1 MSVKISKDKIP
12 GGLADKVKGK
22 KFDPRQ
28 LAKGIRV
35 EMEHTNDK
43 SLAREIAKDHLME
56 DPKYYDHLIEMERE
70 VSKAKKANRFAD
82 IFLKCAQV
90 PNVRIQPGRKET
102 SVALE
107 ILQMFASD
115 TGQQNYFT
123 DPNDP
128 SRPIDIVIGPSAN
141 YGHVET
147 GVNPDPDQDEQ
158 PTTVYINA
166 DRIVSEAGGQ
176 QSGKAAAIAS
186 AKVIAHEIGHLRSY
200 QKGKGFQGGETPAQA
215 QEQNFDN
222 WLNSSGMQKIETLA
236 SYQSLPG

>member
-1 MSVKISKDKIP
+1 MGVKTSKEKIP
-12 GGLADKVKGK
+12 GGLADKVKRK
-22 KFDPRQ
+22 RFDPKQ
-28 LAKGIRV
+28 LAKGINV

-43 SLAREIAKDHLME
+43 SIAHEIAKDHLME
-56 DPKYYDHLIEMERE
+56 DPKYYDHLLEMEE
-70 VSKAKKANRFAD
+70 KVKKAHKFAN
-82 IFLKCAQV
+82 IFWKCAQV
-90 PNVRIQPGRKET
+90 PNVRIQPGRQET
-102 SVALE
+102 TVALE
-107 ILQMFASD
+107 ILQMFAND
-115 TGQQNYFT
+115 TAQQNYFT

-128 SRPIDIVIGPSAN
+128 SRPLDIVVGPSAN

-147 GVNPDPDQDEQ
+147 GVHPDPEQDEQ

-200 QKGKGFQGGETPAQA
+200 QKGSGFQGGETPALA

-222 WLNSSGMQKIETLA
+222 WLNSGGMQKIENLA